1 MPVPESFTT
10 THVLAIALGLG
21 LAAAA
26 GFRVFV
32 PLLTA
37 GLAANAGYLDL
48 SGGFDWLSSTPAL
61 VALGTATLLEVGAYY
76 VPWLDN
82 TLDALA
88 SPAAVAA
95 GIVAS
100 AAVITDVPPMVRWLV
115 AIVGGGGV
123 AGIIQSATVVARLK
137 SSTLTGG
144 FGNPVIA
151 TLELLGAAIAALLAL
166 FLPLIA
172 LVALIVLCV
181 AILVA
186 WRRLLAGRRRLFVP
200 PPASHT

>member
-1 MPVPESFTT
+1 MPLPESIST
-10 THVLAIALGLG
+10 THVLAVALGLG

-37 GLAANAGYLDL
+37 GLAANTGYLNL
-48 SGGFDWLSSTPAL
+48 SSGFDWLSSTPAL
-61 VALGTATLLEVGAYY
+61 IALGTATVLEVGAYY

-95 GIVAS
+95 GILAS

-123 AGIIQSATVVARLK
+123 AGLIQGATVVARLK

-144 FGNPVIA
+144 IGNPVIA
-151 TLELLGAAIAALLAL
+151 TLELLGSAIVALLAL

-181 AILVA
+181 AIPIA
-186 WRRLLAGRRRLFVP
+186 WRRLLAGRRRLSFP
-200 PPASHT
+200 PPGAQT